1 MLIVSGIAGSVEE
14 GEAMCHRAVSSG
26 RAMELF
32 LSNVARQGGISQAQ
46 GAQGELSLRICRGI
60 ESPARGYIA
69 SIDA

>member
-1 MLIVSGIAGSVEE
+1 MELVNRPAPDAHRLGIAGSVEE

-46 GAQGELSLRICRGI
+46 GAQGET
-60 ESPARGYIA
+60 IA
-69 SIDA
+69 PNMSRN